1 MKTTIEKALDQVCGK
16 YLATEMAD
24 EGYLVIFDLLKK
36 VGEAQTPSELKHEGK
51 TVVVFEI
58 AIGKG

>member
-1 MKTTIEKALDQVCGK
+1 
-16 YLATEMAD
+16 MAD

-36 VGEAQTPSELKHEGK
+36 VGEVQIPSDLKHDGK